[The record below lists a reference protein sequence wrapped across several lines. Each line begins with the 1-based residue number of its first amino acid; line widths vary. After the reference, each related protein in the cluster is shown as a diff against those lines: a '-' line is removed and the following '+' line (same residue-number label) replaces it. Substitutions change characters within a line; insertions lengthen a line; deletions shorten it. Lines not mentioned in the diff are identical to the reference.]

1 MPAQAETQLFI
12 NSLLQITQNTNTLA
26 QYLPEGSSYDYILKV
41 NVASLCEGNMSLL
54 FSNASFSQN
63 LADLNNVN
71 INITLQDHV
80 NFTNWSS
87 KFNNVPLT
95 TLEMAQSTVAFNT
108 LQPSVLENIGDRFLE
123 IVAHKL
129 FGHGQARAAINND
142 SEFFTHDN
150 QVWDHLVNS
159 VAQTSLRHDIFNQ
172 YVGSGRYG
180 AEANSNAQ
188 TDINTQNDVNNG
200 NGGEKWVNFNFNGLT
215 FDFPMYLNGKIIL
228 DSSLTNAEINLLQNG
243 PSVGGTSL
251 SLGNYNV
258 PVLVK
263 FHQ

>member
-1 MPAQAETQLFI
+1 
-12 NSLLQITQNTNTLA
+12 
-26 QYLPEGSSYDYILKV
+26 
-41 NVASLCEGNMSLL
+41 MSLL

-80 NFTNWSS
+80 NFTNWGTS
-87 KFNNVPLT
+87 FNNQQLV

-108 LQPSVLENIGDRFLE
+108 LQPNVLENIGDRFLE
-123 IVAHKL
+123 VVAHKL

-159 VAQTSLRHDIFNQ
+159 VSETNLRHDIFNQ

-180 AEANSNAQ
+180 SEANSNSETNA
-188 TDINTQNDVNNG
+188 NTQNDVNNG

-215 FDFPMYLNGKIIL
+215 FDFPMYLNGQMIL
-228 DSSLTNAEINLLQNG
+228 DESLTNEEVILLQNG
-243 PSVGGTSL
+243 PNVGGTSL

-258 PVLVK
+258 PILVK

>member
-1 MPAQAETQLFI
+1 MPTQAETQLFI
-12 NSLLQITQNTNTLA
+12 NSTLQITQNTNTLA
-26 QYLPEGSSYDYILKV
+26 QFLPAGSSYDYILKV
-41 NVASLCEGNMSLL
+41 NVATLCNGNMSLL
-54 FSNASFSQN
+54 FSNAAFSQN

-71 INITLQDHV
+71 INITLQDHA
-80 NFTNWSS
+80 NFTNWNTSF
-87 KFNNVPLT
+87 KNQPLV

-142 SEFFTHDN
+142 SEFFTHDYK
-150 QVWDHLVNS
+150 VWDHLVNS
-159 VAQTSLRHDIFNQ
+159 VAQSTLRHDIFNQ

-180 AEANSNAQ
+180 SEANSNA
-188 TDINTQNDVNNG
+188 NANLNAQNDVNNG
-200 NGGEKWVNFNFNGLT
+200 NGGEKWVYFNFNGLT
-215 FDFPMYLNGKIIL
+215 FDFPMHLNGKMIL
-228 DSSLTNAEINLLQNG
+228 DASLTNAEINLLQNG

-251 SLGNYNV
+251 ALGNYNV